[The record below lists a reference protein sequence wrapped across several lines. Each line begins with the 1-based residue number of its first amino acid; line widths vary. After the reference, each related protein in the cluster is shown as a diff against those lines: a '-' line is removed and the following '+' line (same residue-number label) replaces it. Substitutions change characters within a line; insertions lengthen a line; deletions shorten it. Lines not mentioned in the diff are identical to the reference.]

1 MSRVPKVAS
10 QSSKDEKDVPYDFT
24 ANDPFDRTTPIR
36 YVLPQLVASADFM
49 QSIRDFQ
56 VKADEIAIWFVGQ
69 NGFLLKDSSNLLIGI
84 DLYLTD
90 SCAITFALFPF
101 RLNRQLPIFIEPE
114 DLRIDI
120 FVTTHSHQDHA
131 DPETIR
137 RMNKAGTIFV
147 GPYDSLRIYRESG
160 IPDSSQRLIHPGQI
174 MDLSATVQMQATF
187 ALPTDAT
194 DLNHTGV
201 LLDFA
206 NGVRFYNTGDTA
218 YAEHLST
225 LLPSGVDVCT
235 ICINGGFRNL
245 AAAQA
250 AVLVNAIQPRVAI
263 PCHYDMM
270 VNNVG
275 SPQMFRAALEL
286 AGSTAEFVV
295 LPYYEPWIYQSRN
308 TKDERVKNG

>member
-1 MSRVPKVAS
+1 MAAAR
-10 QSSKDEKDVPYDFT
+10 SSKDEKAAPHNFT
-24 ANDPFDRTTPIR
+24 ANDPFDRIAPIR
-36 YVLPQLVASADFM
+36 YVLPQLIASADFM
-49 QSIRDFQ
+49 QSIRDFR
-56 VKADEIAIWFVGQ
+56 VKSDEIAIWFMGQ
-69 NGFLLKDSSNLLIGI
+69 NGFVLKDCSDLLIGI

-90 SCAITFALFPF
+90 SCAITFAHWPF
-101 RLNRQLPIFIEPE
+101 RLNRQLPIFVEPE

-137 RMNKAGTIFV
+137 RMNKAKTTFI

-160 IPDSSQRLIHPGQI
+160 VPDSSQQLVHPGQI

-225 LLPSGVDVCT
+225 LLPNGVDVCT

-245 AAAQA
+245 AAGQA
-250 AVLVNAIQPRVAI
+250 AAVVNAIQPRVVI

-295 LPYYEPWIYQSRN
+295 LPYYEPWIYRRSN
-308 TKDERVKNG
+308 TKDELVRNR

>member
-1 MSRVPKVAS
+1 MAADLSLKKERVL
-10 QSSKDEKDVPYDFT
+10 PYNFT
-24 ANDPFDRTTPIR
+24 ANDPFDRTVPIR
-36 YVLPQLVASADFM
+36 YVLPQLIASADFM

-56 VKADEIAIWFVGQ
+56 VKSDEIAIWFMGQ
-69 NGFLLKDSSNLLIGI
+69 NGFLLKDSSDLLIGI

-90 SCAITFALFPF
+90 SCAATFAHWPF

-137 RMNKAGTIFV
+137 RMNKAKVTFI
-147 GPYDSLRIYRESG
+147 GPYDSLRIYREAG
-160 IPDSSQRLIHPGQI
+160 VPDDSQRLIHPGQI
-174 MDLSATVQMQATF
+174 MDLSVKVQMQATF

-225 LLPSGVDVCT
+225 LLPNGVDVCT

-245 AAAQA
+245 AAGQA
-250 AVLVNAIQPRVAI
+250 AAVVNAIQPRVVI

-275 SPQMFRAALEL
+275 SPEMFRAALEL
-286 AGSTAEFVV
+286 AGSSAEFVV
-295 LPYYEPWIYQSRN
+295 LPYYEPWIYRSLN
-308 TKDERVKNG
+308 TKDELVRNR

>member
-1 MSRVPKVAS
+1 MAISP
-10 QSSKDEKDVPYDFT
+10 SSKAERDVPYDFST
-24 ANDPFDRTTPIR
+24 NDPFDRAAPIR
-36 YVLPQLVASADFM
+36 YVVSQLIASADFM
-49 QSIRDFQ
+49 QSILDFQ
-56 VKADEIAIWFVGQ
+56 AKPDEIAIWFLGQ
-69 NGFLLKDSSNLLIGI
+69 NGFLLKDSSNFLIGI

-90 SCAITFALFPF
+90 SCTAAYAHLPF
-101 RLNRQLPIFIEPE
+101 RLNRQLPVFIEPQ
-114 DLRIDI
+114 DLHVDV
-120 FVTTHSHQDHA
+120 FLTTHSHQDHA

-137 RMNKAGTIFV
+137 RMEKSKTTFI

-160 IPDSSQRLIHPGQI
+160 VPESSQRLIHPGQI
-174 MDLSATVQMQATF
+174 MDMSPTVQMQTTF

-201 LLDFA
+201 LLAFA

-225 LLPSGVDVCT
+225 LLPHGVDICT

-245 AAAQA
+245 AAEQA
-250 AVLVNAIQPRVAI
+250 AAIANVIQPRVVI

-295 LPYYEPWIYQSRN
+295 LPYYEPWIYRN
-308 TKDERVKNG
+308 SSTKDESARTGDK